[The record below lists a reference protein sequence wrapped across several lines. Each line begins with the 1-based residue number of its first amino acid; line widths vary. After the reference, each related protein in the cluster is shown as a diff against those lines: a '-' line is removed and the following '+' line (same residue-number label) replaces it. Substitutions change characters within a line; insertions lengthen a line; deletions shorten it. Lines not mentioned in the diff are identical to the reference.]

1 MKVLIF
7 TADSNALQD
16 VQSALKRAGAAVLF
30 TQDPNEVPQL
40 LKIHG
45 NSIDI
50 LIAHREAL
58 NAAVTPGL
66 QVISKLKKDPKFKD
80 FPILLTTRQWTDEQC
95 AQHQNGSEGVNAY
108 QRIPVPAQTV
118 MDLIEAVTGS
128 SVSGT
133 QTGIKAP
140 PPSGHDAAGGD
151 ILLEDHTGIFSATES
166 VSSSEIRLDAP
177 DDVALEAPSIV
188 ATPLDLTGAAV
199 SPATVPEPKAAP
211 APVSRATAGG
221 IEIEFDPEPTFA
233 APPVAKA
240 PDLSHLSI
248 QVDPTRMAPSQDAT
262 RVASVEDATRVAQG
276 EAATRLAAQ
285 LKSARQTP
293 PVEPEYSDDELKA
306 VNVEQELSQMPYLF
320 GSKLGSGAP
329 PVSGGPR
336 WEHAPAPA
344 RPMGEPHNMDAEALK
359 KYLALREQDVA
370 ALSAQLKTAKE
381 QWGVL
386 ESQLKT
392 ERESNQE
399 FQRQIEELQSRYTHL
414 ERERSGWADGEQK
427 RAQELEFQLKMKVD
441 KARIL
446 EQKVHETADEVE
458 RIKDRVRMDIRK
470 IRVREKELENR
481 LEILKKDSE
490 ALIAAR
496 ENKIVELK
504 RKLDLNEFN
513 MDLLQDKYAKE
524 KEQAARLKERLDR
537 AQRAMRV
544 ADGFLIE
551 EEGEPKTRA
560 G

>member
-1 MKVLIF
+1 
-7 TADSNALQD
+7 
-16 VQSALKRAGAAVLF
+16 
-30 TQDPNEVPQL
+30 
-40 LKIHG
+40 
-45 NSIDI
+45 
-50 LIAHREAL
+50 
-58 NAAVTPGL
+58 
-66 QVISKLKKDPKFKD
+66 
-80 FPILLTTRQWTDEQC
+80 
-95 AQHQNGSEGVNAY
+95 
-108 QRIPVPAQTV
+108 
-118 MDLIEAVTGS
+118 
-128 SVSGT
+128 
-133 QTGIKAP
+133 
-140 PPSGHDAAGGD
+140 
-151 ILLEDHTGIFSATES
+151 
-166 VSSSEIRLDAP
+166 
-177 DDVALEAPSIV
+177 
-188 ATPLDLTGAAV
+188 
-199 SPATVPEPKAAP
+199 
-211 APVSRATAGG
+211 
-221 IEIEFDPEPTFA
+221 
-233 APPVAKA
+233 
-240 PDLSHLSI
+240 
-248 QVDPTRMAPSQDAT
+248 
-262 RVASVEDATRVAQG
+262 
-276 EAATRLAAQ
+276 
-285 LKSARQTP
+285 
-293 PVEPEYSDDELKA
+293 
-306 VNVEQELSQMPYLF
+306 MPYLF
-320 GSKLGSGAP
+320 GSKLGAGTP
-329 PVSGGPR
+329 PISGGPR
-336 WEHAPAPA
+336 WENSPSPA
-344 RPMGEPHNMDAEALK
+344 RSMGAPQNMDAEALK

-386 ESQLKT
+386 ESQLKS
-392 ERESNQE
+392 EREGNQDL
-399 FQRQIEELQSRYTHL
+399 QRQIEELQARYAHL

-544 ADGFLIE
+544 ADGFLVE

>member
-16 VQSALKRAGAAVLF
+16 VQSALKRAGAAVLY

-58 NAAVTPGL
+58 SDSVTPGL

-80 FPILLTTRQWTDEQC
+80 FPILMTTRQWADEQC
-95 AQHQNGSEGVNAY
+95 AQHQNGPEGVNAY
-108 QRIPVPAQTV
+108 QRIPVPAQSV
-118 MDLIEAVTGS
+118 LDLIEAVTGS
-128 SVSGT
+128 SVGGT
-133 QTGIKAP
+133 QTGITAP
-140 PPSGHDAAGGD
+140 PLGQDVGAD
-151 ILLEDHTGIFSATES
+151 IQLEDHTGIFAATERAP
-166 VSSSEIRLDAP
+166 SSEIRLEAP
-177 DDVALEAPSIV
+177 EESVMEAPSIV
-188 ATPLDLTGAAV
+188 ATPLDLTSAGIAAA
-199 SPATVPEPKAAP
+199 PAPEPKIAP
-211 APVSRATAGG
+211 SPVSRATEGG
-221 IEIEFDPEPTFA
+221 IEIEFEPEPTFA
-233 APPVAKA
+233 PPQAQKA

-262 RVASVEDATRVAQG
+262 RVASAADSTRVAQG

-285 LKSARQTP
+285 LKNARPSAP
-293 PVEPEYSDDELKA
+293 IEPEYSEDELRA
-306 VNVEQELSQMPYLF
+306 VNVEQELAQMPYLF
-320 GSKLGSGAP
+320 GTKLGAGVP

-336 WEHAPAPA
+336 WESAPVPS
-344 RPMGEPHNMDAEALK
+344 RPIGDAHDMDAETLK
-359 KYLALREQDVA
+359 KYLMLREQDVI

-386 ESQLKT
+386 ESQLKS
-392 ERESNQE
+392 ERENNQE
-399 FQRQIEELQSRYTHL
+399 LQRQLEQMQTRYAQL
-414 ERERSGWADGEQK
+414 ERERVGWADGEQK
-427 RAQELEFQLKMKVD
+427 RAQELEFQLKMKAD

-458 RIKDRVRMDIRK
+458 RIKDRVRLDIRK

-496 ENKIVELK
+496 ENKIIELK